1 MNRKSCRN
9 IRMLL
14 SAGACAAGILAV
26 ILAWGHLYQNAVYT
40 HLDAFC
46 RTVLEQD
53 PEAEESLRIS
63 LKEYQDRMGNGA
75 SGEPFL

>member
-26 ILAWGHLYQNAVYT
+26 ILVWGYLYQNAV
-40 HLDAFC
+40 
-46 RTVLEQD
+46 
-53 PEAEESLRIS
+53 
-63 LKEYQDRMGNGA
+63 
-75 SGEPFL
+75 